1 MFIFFFFQAEDGI
14 RDGTVTGVQTC
25 ALPISQI
32 NAALFRS
39 VDRCRSTQLYDAFRR
54 PPTNHFQNGGLLVS
68 SVVCQYASQSSR
80 SAYSLKQSG
89 KCSSPKRSKTL
100 GSAAFACAMN
110 VAGGW

>member
-1 MFIFFFFQAEDGI
+1 MTSVSSASGS
-14 RDGTVTGVQTC
+14 GT
-25 ALPISQI
+25 QI

-39 VDRCRSTQLYDAFRR
+39 DDRCRSTQLYEAFRR

-80 SAYSLKQSG
+80 SAYYLKQSG
-89 KCSSPKRSKTL
+89 KCSSPNRSKIL